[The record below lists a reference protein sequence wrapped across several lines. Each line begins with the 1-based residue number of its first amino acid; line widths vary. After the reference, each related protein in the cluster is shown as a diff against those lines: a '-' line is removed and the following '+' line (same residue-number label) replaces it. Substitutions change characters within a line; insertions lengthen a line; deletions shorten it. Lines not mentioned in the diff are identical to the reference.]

1 VKKDPQVAAAVKE
14 ILDQIKKISP
24 GKSVELRIPPYGA
37 IQCLAGGN
45 HKRGTPPN
53 TVEMSAQI
61 LIQLRSNPK
70 MWAELVA
77 AGQISA
83 SGVASDLSSVFEQ
96 LSQKYPLGVRP
107 LKYFG

>member
-1 VKKDPQVAAAVKE
+1 VIKDPQVAAAVKE
-14 ILDQIKKISP
+14 ILDFIKNISP

-37 IQCLAGGN
+37 IQCVAGGN

-53 TVEMSAQI
+53 TVEMSAQA

-70 MWAELVA
+70 MWAELVTS
-77 AGQISA
+77 GQISA

-96 LSQKYPLGVRP
+96 LSQKYPEV
-107 LKYFG
+107 